1 MSIQPANQLVDFLKN
16 SLPVDKALMYKKT
29 LQIKTFGCDG

>member
-29 LQIKTFGCDG
+29 PAD